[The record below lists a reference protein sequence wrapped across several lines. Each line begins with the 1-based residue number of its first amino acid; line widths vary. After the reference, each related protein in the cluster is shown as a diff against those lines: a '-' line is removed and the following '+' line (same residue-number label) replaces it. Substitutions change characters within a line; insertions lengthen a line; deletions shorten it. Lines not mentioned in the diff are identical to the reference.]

1 MAGYFGGFFCGHG
14 CFWLLLKRWRR
25 SSSLRWTARSRCH
38 LTARPLQR
46 NCRGA
51 VGAALFPQQVPAPG
65 AVGHTKETWRDQK
78 ADQVKFSHKFSGGF
92 VGGVSWKKVWPPID
106 RRSAVR
112 GCTRPSCVCTL
123 CVRRFENWLI
133 PAATVRLPPCQ
144 I

>member
-1 MAGYFGGFFCGHG
+1 MDADALG
-14 CFWLLLKRWRR
+14 CFQMETVEIEQLEMECSQPLPLDC
-25 SSSLRWTARSRCH
+25 SAAPAQLQGSR
-38 LTARPLQR
+38 
-46 NCRGA
+46 
-51 VGAALFPQQVPAPG
+51 AALFPQQVPAPG